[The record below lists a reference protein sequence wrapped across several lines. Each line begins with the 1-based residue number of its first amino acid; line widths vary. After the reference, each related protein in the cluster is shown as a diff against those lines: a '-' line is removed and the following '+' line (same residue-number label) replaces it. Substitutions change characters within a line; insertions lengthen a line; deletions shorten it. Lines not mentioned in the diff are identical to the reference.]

1 MYHNFIDEPKVENS
15 LSIAFLINIIA
26 IIILKIYLYLT
37 ESTETKIVC
46 IINITSNII
55 MIIALFIFIAIL
67 KKNENSICLYFI
79 GLIIYLL
86 FLQILIFG
94 IILRASLFEYIRNKY
109 IVCTIIE
116 LICAQ
121 GVLSISMNAED

>member
-26 IIILKIYLYLT
+26 IIILKIYLDLT